1 MFAGGLLTKGIK
13 AAYKSYKKA
22 GGKKTNTIQRDR
34 IAKNLKDHRKHGFRN
49 FKRKHINKTTLD
61 LYKVQSKED
70 VKQGIKMFL
79 NKKNLSDRAKIKKSS
94 EKQFGPTLKLVFKS
108 VKESFDRNK
117 KFKKLH

>member
-13 AAYKSYKKA
+13 AAYKSYRKA

-61 LYKVQSKED
+61 LYKIQSKED

-79 NKKNLSDRAKIKKSS
+79 KKPSDKAKIKKST
-94 EKQFGPTLKLVFKS
+94 EKTFGPTLKLVFKS
-108 VKESFDRNK
+108 VKEGFDRQK
-117 KFKKLH
+117 KYKKLN